1 MSTKLVTYQ
10 ARLSLTASLARVRDV
25 VGTVEHIGGRVE
37 FLPMKAEG
45 ITTVR
50 LHLPSPHT
58 PERFLPG
65 LPFYP
70 V

>member
-1 MSTKLVTYQ
+1 MSTMLITYQ
-10 ARLSLTASLARVRDV
+10 AQLSLAASLTRVQEAIGVIERA
-25 VGTVEHIGGRVE
+25 GGRVE
-37 FLPMKAEG
+37 FLPMKAAG

-50 LHLPSPHT
+50 LHLPAPHI

-70 V
+70 M

>member
-1 MSTKLVTYQ
+1 MPTQLITYQ
-10 ARLSLTASLARVRDV
+10 AQLSLAASLARVRAA
-25 VGTVEHIGGRVE
+25 VGVIERMGGRVE
-37 FLPMKAEG
+37 FLPTRAEG
-45 ITTVR
+45 ISTVR

-58 PERFLPG
+58 PERLLPG